1 MRLGILG
8 LGLIGGS
15 LGLDLSAL
23 GHHVCGVTTR
33 ESEAQIAVEIG
44 AAAVAG
50 TDLAL
55 LSGCEVVI
63 LCVPIPAIL
72 PMIER
77 LAEVLDPSVILSDVG
92 SVKASIVL
100 DAEKLWPRFV
110 GGHPMAGTASRG
122 MAAAQRYLFRGR
134 PYVVTPTE
142 NTDPHALEVM
152 IDLIKSLEATCIAMD
167 CDTHDRSV
175 ARISHLPVFVSA
187 ALLLNLGE
195 DLEADQL
202 ASSGFFDT
210 SRVGGGNP
218 ALGVAMAQGNQAKL
232 LAELR
237 SCRQH
242 LEKLEQAV
250 AESDWQ
256 TLTSVLEW
264 SNRRRTQL
272 FPEQG

>member
-15 LGLDLSAL
+15 LGLDLTAL

-33 ESEAQIAVEIG
+33 ASEAQIAIRMG
-44 AAAVAG
+44 AAAEAG

-55 LSGCEVVI
+55 LGDCEVVI

-72 PMIER
+72 PMIQSLGE
-77 LAEVLDPSVILSDVG
+77 ILEPTTILTDVG
-92 SVKASIVL
+92 SVKASIVH

-110 GGHPMAGTASRG
+110 GGHPMAGTTSRG
-122 MAAAQRYLFRGR
+122 MAAAQRHLFRGR

-142 NTDPHALEVM
+142 NTDRNALGLM
-152 IDLIKSLEATCIAMD
+152 IDLVESLEATCLVMD
-167 CDTHDRSV
+167 CETHDRSV
-175 ARISHLPVFVSA
+175 ARISHLPVFVST
-187 ALLLNLGE
+187 ALLLNLG
-195 DLEADQL
+195 DDADASKL

-218 ALGVAMAQGNQAKL
+218 ALGLAMAQGNQVQL

-237 SCRQH
+237 SYRQH

-256 TLTSVLEW
+256 TVSAVLQW
-264 SNRRRTQL
+264 SHLRRTQL
-272 FPEQG
+272 FPEKG

>member
-33 ESEAQIAVEIG
+33 ASEAQIAVEIG
-44 AAAVAG
+44 ATAEAG

-55 LSGCEVVI
+55 LNGCAVVI

-77 LAEVLDPSVILSDVG
+77 LAKVLDPSTILSDVG
-92 SVKASIVL
+92 SVKASIVS
-100 DAEKLWPRFV
+100 DAEKLWPYFV

-122 MAAAQRYLFRGR
+122 MAAAQRHLFRGR
-134 PYVVTPTE
+134 PYVLTPTS
-142 NTDPHALEVM
+142 NTDRHALEVM
-152 IDLIKSLEATCIAMD
+152 IGLVESLEATCIRLD

-187 ALLLNLGE
+187 ALLLNLG
-195 DLEADQL
+195 DDGDASQL

-237 SCRQH
+237 SYRQH

-256 TLTSVLEW
+256 TVTSVLEW
-264 SNRRRTQL
+264 SHRRRTQL
-272 FPEQG
+272 FPEKG

>member
-33 ESEAQIAVEIG
+33 ASEAQIAVEIG
-44 AAAVAG
+44 AAAEAG

-55 LSGCEVVI
+55 LSSCEVVI

-77 LAEVLDPSVILSDVG
+77 LGKILDPSTILSDVG

-122 MAAAQRYLFRGR
+122 MAAAQRHLFRGR
-134 PYVVTPTE
+134 PYVITPTN
-142 NTDPHALEVM
+142 NTDCHALEVM
-152 IDLIKSLEATCIAMD
+152 ISLVESLEATCIRLD

-187 ALLLNLGE
+187 ALLLNLG
-195 DLEADQL
+195 DDADASQL

-237 SCRQH
+237 SYRQH

-256 TLTSVLEW
+256 TVTSVLEW
-264 SNRRRTQL
+264 SHRRRTQL
-272 FPEQG
+272 FPEKG

>member
-15 LGLDLSAL
+15 LGRDLSAL

-33 ESEAQIAVEIG
+33 ESEAQAAISMG
-44 AAAVAG
+44 AAAEAG

-55 LSGCEVVI
+55 LSACEVVI

-77 LAEVLDPSVILSDVG
+77 LALILDPSTILTDVG
-92 SVKASIVL
+92 SVKASIVH

-110 GGHPMAGTASRG
+110 GGHPMAGTTSRG
-122 MAAAQRYLFRGR
+122 MAAAQRHLFRER

-142 NTDPHALEVM
+142 NTERYALGVI
-152 IDLIKSLEATCIAMD
+152 IDLVKSLEATCITMD

-195 DLEADQL
+195 DPDAAKLV
-202 ASSGFFDT
+202 SSGFFDT

-218 ALGVAMAQGNQAKL
+218 ALGLAMAQGNRAKV

-237 SCRQH
+237 SYRQH

-256 TLTSVLEW
+256 TVSAALVW
-264 SNRRRTQL
+264 SNQLRTQL
-272 FPEQG
+272 FPEKG

>member
-44 AAAVAG
+44 AAAEAG

-72 PMIER
+72 PMVER
-77 LAEVLDPSVILSDVG
+77 LAKILDPSTILSDVG
-92 SVKASIVL
+92 SVKTSIVY
-100 DAEKLWPRFV
+100 DAEKLWLRFV
-110 GGHPMAGTASRG
+110 GGHPMAGTANRG
-122 MAAAQRYLFRGR
+122 MAAAQRHLFRGR

-142 NTDPHALEVM
+142 NTDSQALEVM
-152 IDLIKSLEATCIAMD
+152 IDLVKSLAATCISMN

-187 ALLLNLGE
+187 ALLLNLG
-195 DLEADQL
+195 DDADASQL

-237 SCRQH
+237 SYRQH

-256 TLTSVLEW
+256 TVRLALEQT
-264 SNRRRTQL
+264 NRRRTQL
-272 FPEQG
+272 FPEKG